1 MEAGVEG
8 KKSKKT
14 VKICLREEPQV
25 EYVLNRDL
33 LDRFAR
39 IDQELA
45 ISTRELEQRNDLYS
59 DE

>member
-1 MEAGVEG
+1 MEEV
-8 KKSKKT
+8 KKEKKT

-45 ISTRELEQRNDLYS
+45 VSTRELEQRNDLYS